1 MAADSLNRVRN
12 DLHVDDAG
20 AEEPHRL
27 QHFRPA
33 VGVGAD
39 LDEDQL
45 ALHGLR
51 RLELDDLEDVNEL
64 IELLGDLLQGV
75 LVAVHHDRH
84 AGDFLVLGRPDRE
97 GVDVEAPAGEQARDP
112 DEDARLVL
120 HENGQRVRRHSSAPP
135 SQSGAMSRANLMSSL
150 LVPAATIGHTM
161 ASLWTTKSIT
171 TGWSLMAM
179 ACSITASTSSLR
191 SHRKPMHP

>member
-1 MAADSLNRVRN
+1 MAAGGLDRDRVER
-12 DLHVDDAG
+12 HVDDPR
-20 AEEPHRL
+20 AEEPRCL
-27 QHFRPA
+27 QHLRA
-33 VGVGAD
+33 AIGVGAD

-51 RLELDDLEDVNEL
+51 RLELYDLEHVNEL

-120 HENGQRVRRHSSAPP
+120 HENGEGVRRHSSVPP

-150 LVPAATIGHTM
+150 PVPAATIGHTM

-179 ACSITASTSSLR
+179 ACSMTASTSSLR
-191 SHRKPMHP
+191 SHRSPMHP